1 MPLIAPMLR
10 NWRSRVTDHS
20 AEFRRC
26 MVELDIAAMRRLWR
40 HVSPHLPQPKTDEQ
54 TLAALHLARTQ
65 ARSMPLKLR
74 AYSHRWLIER
84 GMPSQLPDRLRPTA
98 ERLYPVVAEAVGIS
112 LNARSELIKPIVP
125 LLRGA
130 MENAVLEAYGDGEK
144 DPSIIRGRMNEAKS
158 TAARKLIGI
167 NL

>member
-1 MPLIAPMLR
+1 MH
-10 NWRSRVTDHS
+10 DHS

-26 MVELDIAAMRRLWR
+26 MVDLDIAAMRRLWQ

-74 AYSHRWLIER
+74 AYSHRWLTER
-84 GMPSQLPDRLRPTA
+84 GFPSQLPDRLRSKA
-98 ERLYPVVAEAVGIS
+98 ERLYPVVSDAVGIS
-112 LNARSELIKPIVP
+112 INARSELIKPIVP

-130 MENAVLEAYGDGEK
+130 MENAVLESYADGQK
-144 DPSIIRGRMNEAKS
+144 DPSIIRVRMNEAKS
-158 TAARKLIGI
+158 TTVRKLLGI